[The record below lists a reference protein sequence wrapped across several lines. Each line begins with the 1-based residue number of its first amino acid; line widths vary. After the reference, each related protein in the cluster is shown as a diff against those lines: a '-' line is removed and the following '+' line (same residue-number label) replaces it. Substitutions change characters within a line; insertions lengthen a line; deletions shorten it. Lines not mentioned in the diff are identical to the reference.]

1 MEMSLKIRS
10 RTRRRENEVEL
21 LIEQAFMN
29 LPEIL
34 TGSGYPSQ
42 DYEGGIVAAYAL
54 ALLQELNGRNVNNP
68 ISALQMERPFRP
80 RDTPLKTTTGKARYF
95 RCDVHVDGSK
105 VRMGSKLLSAY
116 GWRHSNWIEAKFFRC
131 FNPLTGAPRATGNK
145 DVNKGA
151 LIADLIRLITL
162 VPRTRP
168 KKGEEDICGRYML
181 HIYSRKPGDHVSLS
195 FNDGGKRPERLWLK
209 GLLKAG
215 QNEVK
220 DFKLDSETTN
230 VKNECGTGLSP
241 LTISFESTNYVM
253 VPRPVPD
260 DKRTYHCVLSR
271 IDSFTVVNGAD
282 SVIYSLARG
291 VTENPVG
298 AQERIASFVTTH
310 LNVKSTVDDEKP
322 PDELNDGEEDGSEDQ
337 VVEGAEV

>member
-1 MEMSLKIRS
+1 M
-10 RTRRRENEVEL
+10 

-54 ALLQELNGRNVNNP
+54 AILQELNGRNVNNP

-80 RDTPLKTTTGKARYF
+80 RDLPLLTTAGNPRYF

-105 VRMGSKLLSAY
+105 VRMGSKLLSSY
-116 GWRHSNWIEAKFFRC
+116 GWRHGNWIEAKFFRC
-131 FNPLTGAPRATGNK
+131 FEASTGAPKATGNK

-151 LIADLIRLITL
+151 LLADLIRLVTL
-162 VPRTRP
+162 VPRTHT
-168 KKGEEDICGRYML
+168 KKSEEDICGRYVL
-181 HIYSRKPGDHVSLS
+181 HIYSRNPGDHVSLS
-195 FNDGGKRPERLWLK
+195 YNQDGRIERLWLK
-209 GLLKAG
+209 GLLRAG

-220 DFKLDSETTN
+220 DFKLDSEKPS
-230 VKNECGTGLSP
+230 VKNACGAGLSP
-241 LTISFESTNYVM
+241 LVISFKSTNFVL

-271 IDSFTVVNGAD
+271 IDSFTVVNGDD
-282 SVIYSLARG
+282 SIIYALDRA
-291 VTENPVG
+291 VTENPAG
-298 AQERIASFVTTH
+298 AQERIASFVATH
-310 LNVKSTVDDEKP
+310 LSVKSTADEEKP
-322 PDELNDGEEDGSEDQ
+322 PEGSSDDEGQDDEEQIAVVAEQ
-337 VVEGAEV
+337 VVEP